1 MATEARPQTGR
12 STAPP
17 ESLGSSG
24 RVPPHNLEAEES
36 VLGAVMLS
44 SDAANA
50 VMDKLNPEDF
60 YVPAHQAIFES
71 ITQLYNGNQPIDV
84 VTVSDLLRRSEELDR
99 VGGVMY
105 LTELMERVPT
115 ASNVDYYSNIVEE
128 HAMRRNLLQ
137 AGARIT
143 DFALQTDQEIIDVLD
158 KAEQTVLGVAERR
171 VGDGLQPIAPML
183 QSTLEVIEE
192 LEATGDSITG
202 LATGYRDLDAK
213 LAGLHPANLLIVA
226 ARPSMGKCLVGSTRV
241 VDPKT
246 GAMVTVADLVND
258 VESHGLQHL
267 LAFDES
273 GQSLVTASPTAWAD
287 NGVRE
292 TFRVTTRLGR
302 TITATS
308 NHPLLTWQ
316 GWTPVSEMT
325 VGRPI
330 GVAGRV
336 DVFGVEPLPDAEV
349 SLLGLLIGDGTLTG
363 TCPKFTTKSDQL
375 LSELEARVNE
385 IGMQVTGHADSSLTY
400 RIVRRSDRPSQKDVA
415 ALAGVSDATVSLS
428 LSDAEGPSDATRK
441 RVRSAANELG
451 YRNEGS
457 QPPNQLVQT
466 LTEHGIW
473 GSVASTKF
481 VPDAIFRLPKPQTAL
496 FLSRLYATDGSAWVS
511 ADSYRIEYVTVS
523 EHLARDVQHLLL
535 RFGIVAKLRR
545 REVKYKETTRVAFEV
560 AIQDPDSVR
569 TFADEIGI
577 FSKERQVQ
585 EILAVAESR
594 RRSRA
599 YSQLLPMEAWN
610 EILNEKGSTTWA
622 EVSERCGRQRNHN
635 WHVGTRRPSHRMVAE
650 LAQALD
656 SEVLRKLASSD
667 IVWDDIVS
675 IEPAGKQRTYDIE
688 VPIYSNFVAD
698 DVVVH
703 NSTLALNIASN
714 VAMDGGTV
722 AVFSLEMS
730 KEEII
735 QRMLCSVGRV
745 DSMAL
750 RTGQLDARG
759 WQRVVNA
766 ASKMY
771 PAPVYVDDSASV
783 TVTDIRAKSRR
794 LKRQHGLS
802 LIVVDYLQLMQ
813 GRNRENR
820 QQEIAEISRNLKNL
834 ARELDVPIIA
844 ASQLNRGLEAREDKR
859 PRLGDLRESGAIEQ
873 DADIVLFIYRHEYY
887 YPDDPE
893 SKGLAEIIVS
903 KHRAGAT
910 GKVDMTFLPRYTLF
924 ADVGRD
930 VGP

>member
-1 MATEARPQTGR
+1 MGR

-17 ESLGSSG
+17 ESRGSSG

-50 VMDKLNPEDF
+50 VMDKLAPEDF

-71 ITQLYNGNQPIDV
+71 IGQLYNGNQPIDV
-84 VTVSDLLRRSEELDR
+84 VTVSDSLRRSDELDR
-99 VGGVMY
+99 IGGVIY

-115 ASNVDYYSNIVEE
+115 ASNVDYYANIVEE
-128 HAMRRNLLQ
+128 HSMRRSLLR
-137 AGARIT
+137 AGAKVT
-143 DFALQTDQEIIDVLD
+143 DLALQTDEEIIDVID
-158 KAEQTVLGVAERR
+158 HAEQTVLGVAERR

-192 LEATGDSITG
+192 LEASGNEITG

-226 ARPSMGKCLVGSTRV
+226 GRPSMGKCLVGGTRV
-241 VDPKT
+241 IDPKT
-246 GAMVTVADLVND
+246 GAMVAIEDLVGA
-258 VESHGLQHL
+258 VESHGLQHV
-267 LAFDES
+267 LAFDP
-273 GQSLVTASPTAWAD
+273 QDHKLAVASPTAWWD
-287 NGVRE
+287 NGVRD
-292 TFRVTTRLGR
+292 TFEVTTRLGR
-302 TITATS
+302 RITATA
-308 NHPLLTWQ
+308 NHPLLTWK
-316 GWTPVSEMT
+316 GW
-325 VGRPI
+325 RPLAELTEGDPI
-330 GVAGRV
+330 AVAGRV
-336 DVFGVEPLPDAEV
+336 DVHGVDRLPDAEV
-349 SLLGLLIGDGTLTG
+349 SLLGLLLGDGSLTD
-363 TCPKFTTKSDQL
+363 TSPKFTTASATL
-375 LSELEARVNE
+375 LAELEACAADLDMR
-385 IGMQVTGHADSSLTY
+385 VTGHSDSSLTY
-400 RIVRRSDRPSQKDVA
+400 RIVRKASRPSQRDVA
-415 ALAGVSDATVSLS
+415 ASAGVSEATVSLS
-428 LSDAEGPSDATRK
+428 LAGKPGPSEDTRS
-441 RVRSAANELG
+441 RVEETAAKLG
-451 YRNEGS
+451 YLNEGS
-457 QPPNQLVQT
+457 NPPNRLVRLLQ
-466 LTEHGIW
+466 EHGIW
-473 GSVASTKF
+473 GAGAATKSVPGA
-481 VPDAIFRLPKPQTAL
+481 VFRLPKEQLAL
-496 FLSRLYATDGSAWVS
+496 FLSRLYATDGSAWTS
-511 ADSYRIEYVTVS
+511 GGSYRIEYVTVS
-523 EHLARDVQHLLL
+523 EQLARDVQHLLL

-545 REVKYKETTRVAFEV
+545 RDVRYNGGRRVAFEV
-560 AIQDPDSVR
+560 AIQDPFSVR
-569 TFADEIGI
+569 VFAKEIGI
-577 FSKERQVQ
+577 FSKERQVAAV
-585 EILAVAESR
+585 LAAAGD
-594 RRSRA
+594 RSVDRA
-599 YSQLLPMEAWN
+599 HSQLLPLEVWDV
-610 EILNEKGSTTWA
+610 ILEEKGQATWA
-622 EVSERCGRQRNHN
+622 DVSTLCGRPRNHN
-635 WHVGTRRPSHRMVAE
+635 WHVSSRRPSRRIVAE
-650 LAQALD
+650 LAEALD
-656 SEVLRKLASSD
+656 SDVLRTLCGSD
-667 IVWDDIVS
+667 VIWDDIKS
-675 IEPAGKQRTYDIE
+675 IEPAGRQRTFDIE
-688 VPIYSNFVAD
+688 VPIYANFVAD
-698 DVVVH
+698 DVIVH

-714 VAMDGGTV
+714 IAMDGGTV
-722 AVFSLEMS
+722 AVFSMEMS

-771 PAPVYVDDSASV
+771 PAPIYVDDSAAV

-794 LKRQHGLS
+794 LKRQQGLS
-802 LIVVDYLQLMQ
+802 LIVVDYIQLMQ

-834 ARELDVPIIA
+834 ARELEVPIIA

-893 SKGLAEIIVS
+893 SKGLAEILVA